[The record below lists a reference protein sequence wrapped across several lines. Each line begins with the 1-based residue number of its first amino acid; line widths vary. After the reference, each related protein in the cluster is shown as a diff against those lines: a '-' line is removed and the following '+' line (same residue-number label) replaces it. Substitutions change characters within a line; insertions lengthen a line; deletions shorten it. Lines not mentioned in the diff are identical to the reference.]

1 MLEKELTNNKG
12 ICVVQKILVWVVS
25 VALLLTGIGAGA
37 LAIHISLR
45 YPSEQPVLLEQ
56 PEEAISRVTAMMDAI
71 CEGDYDTASTYF
83 LGMPSLGVTEAP
95 GNVLGA
101 MLWDAFLRSTE
112 YELTG
117 ACYTTDTGLAQNVSF
132 TYLDTASVTANLRE
146 RAQELLNQRVEEA
159 DDVSEIYDEN
169 NEFREEIV
177 MEALQEA
184 LQASLAE
191 DAKTTTVTLTVNL
204 KNQNGQWWVVAD
216 SALLDAFAGG
226 ARY

>member
-1 MLEKELTNNKG
+1 MLEKELANKKG
-12 ICVVQKILVWVVS
+12 LNIVQKILAWVVT

-45 YPSEQPVLLEQ
+45 YPSEKPILLEQ
-56 PEEAISRVTAMMDAI
+56 PEEAIGRVSAMMDAI

-83 LGMPSLGVTEAP
+83 LGMPSLGDADAP
-95 GNVLGA
+95 ENILGA
-101 MLWDAFLRSTE
+101 MLWDAFLGSTE

-117 ACYTTDTGLAQNVSF
+117 ECYPTDTGLAQDVSF

-146 RAQELLNQRVEEA
+146 RAQTLLNQRVEEA
-159 DDVSEIYDEN
+159 EDVSEIYDEN

-184 LQASLAE
+184 LQAALAE

-216 SALLDAFAGG
+216 NALLDAFAGG
-226 ARY
+226 TRY